1 MRIVVA
7 MSGGV
12 DSSAAACLLK
22 EQGHEVIGL
31 FMRNGAHAEREGGK
45 GCCTL
50 ADAHDAQAV
59 ASHLDFPFYAINF
72 EEQFGQLID
81 YFVEEYLR
89 GRTPNPC
96 IMCNRDLKFGHLLDF
111 AREFDADAVAT
122 GHYARLESRDGRRV
136 IRRGIDKDKDQSYVL
151 FNLTQQ
157 QLARVEF
164 PIGHLNKD
172 QVRELARRVGLRVH
186 DKHESQ
192 DICFVP
198 DGDYRKILREHSPGR
213 SSPGSIVDEGGRVVG
228 EHEGLEFYTVGQRR
242 GLGVALGS
250 PRYVT
255 KLDTTTNTVHIGPDD
270 QLFSEEF
277 TVDRVN
283 WVSGPELAAPE
294 HCDVQIRYTPV
305 SSPATVEPLEDD
317 RARVTFDGPQRAI
330 TPGQA
335 AVFYREDEILGG
347 GWIE

>member
-31 FMRNGAHAEREGGK
+31 FMRNGKPAEREGGK

-50 ADAHDAQAV
+50 ADSHDAQAV
-59 ASHLDFPFYAINF
+59 ASRLDFPFYAINF

-96 IMCNRDLKFGHLLDF
+96 IRCNRDLKFGHLLDF
-111 AREFDADAVAT
+111 AREFSADAVAT
-122 GHYARLESRDGRRV
+122 GHYARLESSDGRRV
-136 IRRGIDKDKDQSYVL
+136 IRRGVDRDKDQSYVL
-151 FNLTQQ
+151 FNLTQE
-157 QLARVEF
+157 QLGRVEF
-164 PIGHLNKD
+164 PIGHLHKG
-172 QVRELARRVGLRVH
+172 QVRELARRAGLRVH

-198 DGDYRKILREHSPGR
+198 DGDYRKILREHSPGK

-228 EHEGLEFYTVGQRR
+228 EHEGLEYYTVGQRR

-277 TVDRVN
+277 IVDRVN
-283 WVSGPELAAPE
+283 WVSVPELAGPE
-294 HCDVQIRYTPV
+294 YCDVQIRYTHVPA
-305 SSPATVEPLEDD
+305 PATVEPLEGG
-317 RARVTFDGPQRAI
+317 RARVAFDEPQRAI

-335 AVFYREDEILGG
+335 AVFYREDDILGG